1 MGKGML
7 WDILIQYILPILL
20 IGLGILALVLI
31 ILTVVFLVYLVLLLS
46 YCKCGEFEHID
57 CIKDWIKE
65 WRE

>member
-7 WDILIQYILPILL
+7 WYIILQYICPILL

-31 ILTVVFLVYLVLLLS
+31 ILTVVFLVSV
-46 YCKCGEFEHID
+46 
-57 CIKDWIKE
+57 IKDWIEE

>member
-1 MGKGML
+1 MGKGMF

-31 ILTVVFLVYLVLLLS
+31 IIAVVCLVDV
-46 YCKCGEFEHID
+46 
-57 CIKDWIKE
+57 IKDWTKG

>member
-1 MGKGML
+1 MGKGMF

-31 ILTVVFLVYLVLLLS
+31 IIVVVYFVN
-46 YCKCGEFEHID
+46 E
-57 CIKDWIKE
+57 IKDWVEE

>member
-20 IGLGILALVLI
+20 IGLCVLALVLI
-31 ILTVVFLVYLVLLLS
+31 ILTVVFLVSV
-46 YCKCGEFEHID
+46 
-57 CIKDWIKE
+57 IKDWIEE

>member
-20 IGLGILALVLI
+20 IGLGVLALVLI
-31 ILTVVFLVYLVLLLS
+31 ILTVVYLVNT
-46 YCKCGEFEHID
+46 
-57 CIKDWIKE
+57 IKDWIEE

>member
-20 IGLGILALVLI
+20 IGLGILAIVSIIATVCLVDL
-31 ILTVVFLVYLVLLLS
+31 
-46 YCKCGEFEHID
+46 
-57 CIKDWIKE
+57 IKDWIEE

>member
-20 IGLGILALVLI
+20 IGLGVLALVLI
-31 ILTVVFLVYLVLLLS
+31 ILTVVYLVN
-46 YCKCGEFEHID
+46 E
-57 CIKDWIKE
+57 IKDWVKE

>member
-1 MGKGML
+1 MTKGML

-31 ILTVVFLVYLVLLLS
+31 ILTVVFLVN
-46 YCKCGEFEHID
+46 E
-57 CIKDWIKE
+57 IKDWIEE